1 LNSRL
6 LVVTCFVSGCL
17 FAQGL
22 QTTASKTD
30 WEEINFEFNSSVLSD
45 GYPSLL
51 RLAELL
57 SQHQDYRV
65 KVVGNTD
72 YVGSNPYNDKLSIAR
87 ANAVKEFLVK
97 YGASAGQIT
106 TSGEG
111 KRDPEVDNKTQEGR
125 FMNRRV
131 QLTVT
136 DGQGKVVGEGSVGAA
151 IHSFEEAPK
160 KQVECCEAILKRL
173 DMLDTILSAVRGL
186 RGENDRLKSELAD
199 LRNEQNAMRDQV
211 AGVAKQLSGAAKPL
225 SREQVVEIAANEGDR
240 VLEESAN
247 RNKKFSLLGLNIGPT
262 TGKGKTGDFSFS
274 GRGQFFSP
282 FGGSGMNAVQAQGEY
297 MYYPGRQEGQFDI
310 GLIHRWDRVQAGMFS
325 SFKYLNFREHQ
336 QGGGLGQGALTIDY
350 LFSRGRIGMFGTK
363 GFKSTAVLNRAQLG
377 PTSWTETYAR
387 IVDQIGGSAQVGAW
401 GNAYFE
407 GNLGYLKRHGAE
419 SDRPGGMVRLVQPL
433 SNHLAF
439 TIEGGLNETL
449 VSANDS
455 GRIVLGLQFGHW
467 VQPKEYLQ
475 VKHPVPVD
483 IPRIRYELLTR
494 RIGNSSPVADAGPDQ
509 VGVRAGTITLDGS
522 ASSDPDGD
530 PLTYQWTQIGGVN
543 VAISGVTT
551 AKATFTAAEG
561 QTYNFRLTVK
571 DPGGLQAS
579 ARVMVTTAKTPEIR
593 IVRFSANPEQIT
605 LGGTSTLEWSVENAE
620 QITIA
625 PVVGS
630 VRPAGSTG
638 VSPRETTEYVLT
650 ARGASGESRA
660 TVTVRV
666 VPPGPTDPRIIRFE
680 ATPTNIAP
688 GESSTLS
695 WTTEGASEVRISG
708 LGTVDA
714 NGSRAVT
721 PAQTTTYV
729 LTARGSDGREVSA
742 PLIVTVGGSRLPRII
757 RFAGSPTE
765 VGPGE
770 AVSLCWQVE
779 NATGASLSPGSISST
794 DFSNCTTVN
803 PQDTT
808 TYTLAAT
815 NANGRVTA
823 VVVISVAPQVKIL
836 TFTVN
841 PQVSKTAGAAVTLSW
856 TTQNATSVVVTGN
869 GVPSGSPP
877 VNGSMVVSPAADT
890 TYTLIAYGKRSQV
903 SAVLLVRVGGG
914 TGSGGPIAD
923 AGPDQ
928 TVSAPFTNLDG
939 SNSKDPMGGPLK
951 FSWRVAGLKPA
962 DFIQGLD
969 TAKPRVRLNGGY
981 GEYIFEL
988 TVTDQN
994 GQRATDT
1001 TKVDFVDP

>member
-1 LNSRL
+1 MNLRL
-6 LVVTCFVSGCL
+6 LVITCFVSGCL

-30 WEEINFEFNSSVLSD
+30 WEEINFEFNSAILSD

-57 SQHQDYRV
+57 GQHPDYRV

-72 YVGSNPYNDKLSIAR
+72 WVGSNPYNEKLSMAR
-87 ANAVKEFLVK
+87 ASAVKEFLVK

-106 TSGEG
+106 TSGDG
-111 KRDPEVDNKTQEGR
+111 KRNPEIDNKTPEGR

-131 QLTVT
+131 ELAVT
-136 DGQGKVVGEGSVGAA
+136 DGQGKVIGDGSVGAA
-151 IHSFEEAPK
+151 IRGFGEGPK
-160 KQVECCEAILKRL
+160 KQVECCDAILKRL
-173 DMLDTILSAVRGL
+173 DMLDAILSAVSGL

-199 LRNEQNAMRDQV
+199 LRNAQNALRDQFS
-211 AGVAKQLSGAAKPL
+211 GVAKQISGTPKPL
-225 SREQVVEIAANEGDR
+225 SREQVVEIAANQGDR
-240 VLEESAN
+240 LLKESAD
-247 RNKKFSLLGLNIGPT
+247 RNKKFSLLGLSIGPT
-262 TGKGKTGDFSFS
+262 AGKDKTGDFSFS

-310 GLIHRWDRVQAGMFS
+310 GLIHRRGRVQAGMFS
-325 SFKYLNFREHQ
+325 SFKYLSFSEYQ
-336 QGGGLGQGALTIDY
+336 QGGGLGQGALTVDY
-350 LFSRGRIGMFGTK
+350 LFSRGRIGIFGTK
-363 GFKSTAVLNRAQLG
+363 GFKSIAVLNRAQLG

-387 IVDQIGGSAQVGAW
+387 IVDQIGGSTQVGAW
-401 GNAYFE
+401 GHAYFE
-407 GNLGYLKRHGAE
+407 GNLGYLKRHGAG
-419 SDRPGGMVRLVQPL
+419 SDRPGGMVRLVQPI
-433 SNHLAF
+433 SHHVAV
-439 TIEGGLNETL
+439 TIEGGLNETML
-449 VSANDS
+449 TAKDN
-455 GRIVLGLQFGHW
+455 GRIMLGLQFGNW
-467 VQPKEYLQ
+467 VRPKEFLEL
-475 VKHPVPVD
+475 KHPVPVD

-494 RIGNSSPVADAGPDQ
+494 RVGNSPPVADAGPDQ

-530 PLTYQWTQIGGVN
+530 PLTYQWTQINGVN
-543 VAISGVTT
+543 VAISGTTT
-551 AKATFTAAEG
+551 AKATFTATEG
-561 QTYNFRLTVK
+561 QVYYFRLTVK

-579 ARVMVTTAKTPEIR
+579 ARTMVTTAKTPEIR

-605 LGGTSTLEWSVENAE
+605 PGGTSTLEWSVENAD
-620 QITIA
+620 QITIT

-638 VSPRETTEYVLT
+638 VSPKETTEYVLT
-650 ARGASGESRA
+650 ARGAGGEARA

-666 VPPGPTDPRIIRFE
+666 VPPGPTEPRIIRFE

-708 LGTVDA
+708 LGIVNA

-721 PAQTTTYV
+721 PEQTTTYV
-729 LTARGSDGREVSA
+729 LTARSSDGRDVSA
-742 PLIVTVGGSRLPRII
+742 PAIVTVGGSQLPRII
-757 RFAGSPTE
+757 RFSGSPTE

-779 NATGASLSPGSISST
+779 NATGLSLSPGSIGGT
-794 DFSNCTTVN
+794 DLSNCTTVN

-823 VVVISVAPQVKIL
+823 AVVISVAPQVKIL

-841 PQVSKTAGAAVTLSW
+841 PQFTVTAGAPVTLSW

-869 GVPSGSPP
+869 SVTSGSPP

-890 TYTLIAYGKRSQV
+890 TFTLIAYGKRSQV
-903 SAVLLVRVGGG
+903 SAVLLVRVGGS
-914 TGSGGPIAD
+914 TGGPIAD
-923 AGPDQ
+923 AGPNQ
-928 TVSAPFTNLDG
+928 TVTDPAANLDG

-951 FSWRVAGLKPA
+951 FSWRVSGLKPA
-962 DFIQGLD
+962 DILGAD
-969 TAKPRVRLNGGY
+969 TAKPRVQLNGKY
-981 GEYIFEL
+981 GEYVFEL
-988 TVTDQN
+988 TVTDQY
-994 GQRATDT
+994 GRRATDT
-1001 TKVDFVDP
+1001 TKVNFVDP